1 MNQEQEGAEERRWP
15 AVLNAAET
23 KELKNWSR
31 RVDFTHSFSFYLAN
45 GRTDSKGM
53 RRGWLVTVTER
64 REVGC

>member
-1 MNQEQEGAEERRWP
+1 M
-15 AVLNAAET
+15 LNAAET

-31 RVDFTHSFSFYLAN
+31 PVDFTHPFSFYLAN